1 MPPPG
6 EDKARHNKSSSVKL
20 DKKDTKFQSSSF
32 QLHLLSRI
40 WARYYR
46 ALQRPRFNPI
56 ENRAQGIHW
65 CQLKVK
71 THTGK
76 ALYFSPSSRSAKRL
90 RPERSTERLRPELV
104 EGSRRSLTSSPNQ
117 GEGEPLAPAPLSQTG
132 ERGWGWGRNLL
143 KYKHLSLSWHR
154 CKALRPY
161 DITHPLSPKR

>member
-104 EGSRRSLTSSPNQ
+104 EGSRRSLVEGSRRSLTPSPCL
-117 GEGEPLAPAPLSQTG
+117 GEGEPLAPAPLSPVW
-132 ERGWGWGRNLL
+132 ERGWG
-143 KYKHLSLSWHR
+143 
-154 CKALRPY
+154 
-161 DITHPLSPKR
+161 